1 MDNNSITTK
10 DVTFKV
16 FRFNSETDY
25 LPMYKEYKM
34 EVTSE
39 EVVLDILDRIKWDI
53 DGSFSYRRSCRH
65 GICGACAITVNGKAT
80 LACKV
85 NLYELTNIFGNE
97 LTIEPQSTKRAIKDM
112 IIDKADFWE
121 KHAQVKPYLDSHI
134 EEHPEMECTVSIE
147 ENDRIMEADLCI
159 QCGACHYACPV
170 VEINEQF
177 IGPAAFVKAY
187 RFEADIRDESHIER
201 LETVA
206 LPDQGVWDCVK
217 CFECAEACPK
227 EINPIE
233 KITSL
238 HQMIF
243 KDKVYKNPVAERH
256 AVGFAHSIKKHG
268 LLDEGEL
275 VRYSEGNIGVL
286 KHVPVAIK
294 MFKKGKIVLPWNM
307 PKSDNLDEIQKLIK
321 SSSTTKY

>member
-1 MDNNSITTK
+1 MDNNSIITK

-25 LPMYKEYKM
+25 LPTYKEYKM

-65 GICGACAITVNGKAT
+65 GICGACAVTVNGKAT
-80 LACKV
+80 LACKM
-85 NLYELTNIFGNE
+85 NLHELTNTFGDE
-97 LTIEPQSTKRAIKDM
+97 LIIEPQSTKRAVKDL

-121 KHAQVKPYLDSHI
+121 KHAQVKPYLNSAI
-134 EEHPEMECTVSIE
+134 EEHPEMECVVSVE

-201 LETVA
+201 LETIA

-268 LLDEGEL
+268 LLDEGQL
-275 VRYSEGNIGVL
+275 VLYSEGPSIV
-286 KHVPVAIK
+286 KHIPVALQ
-294 MFKKGKIVLPWNM
+294 MFKKGKIVMPWNM